1 MTLSDYRSNPY
12 WKAAVDLGPT
22 LVRLADELPASEAN
36 GISQILRHVATELPA
51 AIAADLMDNGNTRQ
65 APALKL
71 AAAVEL
77 IDKVYP
83 ALDTA
88 AGRAAVD
95 ALLEKLFAPD
105 FGGEAP
111 AAQPQVSVAPASAPE
126 IPAPTLAPAPAAVEN
141 LAPAEVPAQPA
152 PTTVTVQPQISTE
165 PTSQPAPMFSR
176 FGPTQN

>member
-22 LVRLADELPASEAN
+22 LVRLADELPASEAT
-36 GISQILRHVATELPA
+36 GISQVLRLVAIELPA
-51 AIAADLMDNGNTRQ
+51 AIAADLMDGGSTRQ

-88 AGRAAVD
+88 AGRSAVD
-95 ALLEKLFAPD
+95 ALLEKLFASD
-105 FGGEAP
+105 FGGSAP
-111 AAQPQVSVAPASAPE
+111 AAPVVTPEPA
-126 IPAPTLAPAPAAVEN
+126 APAPA
-141 LAPAEVPAQPA
+141 PA
-152 PTTVTVQPQISTE
+152 PEVLAADIIAESPAMPAAPTNVTVQPAAETPVSTD
-165 PTSQPAPMFSR
+165 PAAAPIFTR
-176 FGPTQN
+176 FGPTQG

>member
-22 LVRLADELPASEAN
+22 LVRLADELPASESS
-36 GISQILRHVATELPA
+36 GISQVLRQVAVELPA
-51 AIAADLMDNGNTRQ
+51 AIAADLMSDTSTRH

-95 ALLEKLFAPD
+95 ALLEKLFSD
-105 FGGEAP
+105 SFK
-111 AAQPQVSVAPASAPE
+111 
-126 IPAPTLAPAPAAVEN
+126 
-141 LAPAEVPAQPA
+141 APAEPEASQPAPQSPPPAREVPVAEAATTPVAVETPAA
-152 PTTVTVQPQISTE
+152 PTTVTVSPVTETSAPAAPAPTE
-165 PTSQPAPMFSR
+165 PAAAPMFSR
-176 FGPTQN
+176 FGSS